1 MSKRNRWTAA
11 RVRDAAPLFAALGDP
26 TRLAIVVLL
35 AGTGPE
41 SVGRL
46 SQHVDVSR
54 QAVSK
59 HLQVLAD
66 AGLVCSTKH
75 GRERIYELSTTRLD
89 DAHAYL
95 RLIDAQW
102 DAALGRLQD
111 LVEDRGRPRGKV

>member
-1 MSKRNRWTAA
+1 MSKGDRWTAA
-11 RVRDAAPLFAALGDP
+11 RLRDAAPLFAALGDP

-41 SVGRL
+41 SVSRL
-46 SQHVDVSR
+46 SRNVDVSR

-66 AGLVCSTKH
+66 AGLVRSTKH
-75 GRERIYELSTTRLD
+75 GRERIYELSTTRLA

-95 RLIDAQW
+95 RKIDAQW
-102 DAALGRLQD
+102 DAALDRLKD
-111 LVEDRGRPRGKV
+111 LVED